1 MGLIWLEAKLMSY
14 NHLRMNRRTFLG
26 ATVGALAAGAARAR
40 TIVWPIT
47 RIIIQN
53 AKGKRL
59 TPVAPNAYAPYR
71 GYEVTE
77 KIVRIQNSRG
87 LEGIG
92 PATAKPE
99 TLKTLLGH
107 VPSEFFEWKDGRII
121 AASEHHQDTA
131 LSLFGSDVALLDLIG
146 KERKLPI
153 ADLLGKRVRD
163 SVRVYDSSLYME
175 DLLKPGELD
184 GLAYLKD
191 SPTDD
196 PIERVARKAHW
207 VIGRPEGIK
216 TLKIKIG
223 RVKWMQSFDAALER
237 DIAVVNAVRR
247 AVGPDIT
254 FFVDGNDGYKTRPL
268 AAADFAEAVADA
280 KVYAMEEM
288 FPEDNVADLREV
300 KRRLRAA
307 GIPTKLADGE
317 NFRDG
322 IPLKICAEMFKGS
335 GKEEPLFDIEQ
346 ADMNANGY
354 VRMQAI
360 ARNRAKYWMKV
371 APHNFGSKLGF
382 WSQIHLGLV
391 TPNWEF
397 CETDDSQF
405 PALRPDGIRIKDGMA
420 SLTDAPGLGVTLDES
435 RLEQPST
442 VIE

>member
-1 MGLIWLEAKLMSY
+1 
-14 NHLRMNRRTFLG
+14 MNRRTFLG
-26 ATVGALAAGAARAR
+26 AAIGALAANRVRAAASESR
-40 TIVWPIT
+40 IT

-53 AKGKRL
+53 AKGRRL

-77 KIVRIQNSRG
+77 RIVRIQNSRG

-99 TLKTLLGH
+99 VLKTLLGR
-107 VPSEFFEWKDGRII
+107 VPSSLLEGTD
-121 AASEHHQDTA
+121 Q
-131 LSLFGSDVALLDLIG
+131 LFGSDIALLDLIG
-146 KERKLPI
+146 KERKVPI
-153 ADLLGKRVRD
+153 ADLLGKRVRE

-175 DLLKPGELD
+175 DLLKPTELE

-191 SPTDD
+191 SPSDD
-196 PIERVARKAHW
+196 PVERVARKARW
-207 VIGRPEGIK
+207 IISEPEGIRI
-216 TLKIKIG
+216 LKIKIG
-223 RVKWMQSFDAALER
+223 RVKWMESFDAALAR
-237 DIAVVNAVRR
+237 DIAVVKAIRR
-247 AVGPDIT
+247 TVGPDIT
-254 FFVDGNDGYKTRPL
+254 LFVDGNDGYKERPL

-288 FPEDNVADLREV
+288 FPEDNIADLREV
-300 KRRLRAA
+300 KRRMRAA
-307 GIPTKLADGE
+307 GIRTKLADGE
-317 NFRDG
+317 NHRDG
-322 IPLKICAEMFKGS
+322 IPLNICAETFQ
-335 GKEEPLFDIEQ
+335 EEPLFDIEQ

-360 ARNRAKYWMKV
+360 ARARAKYRMTV

-405 PALRPDGIRIKDGMA
+405 PALKPVGIQVKDGVA
-420 SLTDAPGLGVTLDES
+420 SLTHAPGLGITLDETK
-435 RLEQPST
+435 LEKPSALM
-442 VIE
+442 E